1 MGMGNDKQKAVQSP
15 LKKKKKKLSL
25 APTGVNSV
33 LFWWDT
39 PSRSL
44 PSMNHII
51 ITTRKKDAEI
61 CRKRWSQGR
70 LRTTQLA
77 AWCHA
82 APCHQAELM
91 APKKPGSDAMKRY

>member
-1 MGMGNDKQKAVQSP
+1 M
-15 LKKKKKKLSL
+15 SL
-25 APTGVNSV
+25 ASAGVNLA

-44 PSMNHII
+44 PSMNRLI

-77 AWCHA
+77 AWYHA

-91 APKKPGSDAMKRY
+91 APKSQALMR